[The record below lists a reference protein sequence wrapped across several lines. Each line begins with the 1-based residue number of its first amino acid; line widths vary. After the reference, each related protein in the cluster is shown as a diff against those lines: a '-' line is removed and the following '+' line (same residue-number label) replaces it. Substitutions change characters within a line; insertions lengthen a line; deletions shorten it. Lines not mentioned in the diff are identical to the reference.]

1 MRNDESMMKPEW
13 RNGEPQWLCHSS
25 FGFRHFVH
33 HALAPIA
40 QIGVRFACADG
51 WPMPP
56 ATRALLVLRFRHR
69 SARFFC
75 LMDRQIT
82 HNEEFLQFLLTDF
95 LRDIEI
101 RIQNHSGF
109 QRVAD
114 QFVLTRTLNPLSDY
128 AA

>member
-1 MRNDESMMKPEW
+1 MALSFVIWTFPR
-13 RNGEPQWLCHSS
+13 HSS

-33 HALAPIA
+33 RALAPIA
-40 QIGVRFACADG
+40 QIGVRFARAHS
-51 WPMPP
+51 WPMAP

-82 HNEEFLQFLLTDF
+82 HNEEFFQFLLT
-95 LRDIEI
+95 LRDIGI
-101 RIQNHSGF
+101 RIQNYSGF
-109 QRVAD
+109 ESVSD
-114 QFVLTRTLNPLSDY
+114 QFVLTRALNPLPDY